1 MNKSAKI
8 TEFDLLKYEQLY
20 LNSQDSTEYKDII
33 ENIQYD
39 PSFTKDTIEAVHC
52 LFCNRY
58 EFNKGMLCRLLNE
71 LKQAP
76 THDDVK
82 LFINTLYNFD
92 KGKQSTENIA
102 YLTQTDETPTDK
114 LVREYENGFPPQV
127 FIFFKAILETPQKMN
142 RFDVVAILGII
153 HETKISANLN
163 GFISQLIDFNQ
174 VSDEAE
180 AKQLLNDNDL
190 YETSLFKQHIKSG

>member
-1 MNKSAKI
+1 MALNDRLDRRIGRGVFMNKSAKI

-39 PSFTKDTIEAVHC
+39 PSFTKDTREAVHC

-58 EFNKGMLCRLLNE
+58 EFNKG
-71 LKQAP
+71 
-76 THDDVK
+76 
-82 LFINTLYNFD
+82 
-92 KGKQSTENIA
+92 KQSTENIA
-102 YLTQTDETPTDK
+102 YLTPTDK

-180 AKQLLNDNDL
+180 AKQLLNV
-190 YETSLFKQHIKSG
+190 

>member
-39 PSFTKDTIEAVHC
+39 PSFTKDTREAV
-52 LFCNRY
+52 
-58 EFNKGMLCRLLNE
+58 
-71 LKQAP
+71 
-76 THDDVK
+76 
-82 LFINTLYNFD
+82 
-92 KGKQSTENIA
+92 
-102 YLTQTDETPTDK
+102 
-114 LVREYENGFPPQV
+114 
-127 FIFFKAILETPQKMN
+127 
-142 RFDVVAILGII
+142 LGII